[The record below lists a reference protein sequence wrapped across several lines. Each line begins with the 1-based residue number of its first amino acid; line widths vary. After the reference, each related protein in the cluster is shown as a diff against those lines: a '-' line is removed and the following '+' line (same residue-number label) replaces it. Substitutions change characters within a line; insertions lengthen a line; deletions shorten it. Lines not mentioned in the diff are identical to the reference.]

1 MRSTGRSGV
10 IGMRFELEL
19 PFKIESLNR
28 GLRSAVGSPRMTM
41 QKLRRQR
48 FAMRGKAKRHRH
60 CSHLAVKAKLPAPL
74 RAQLLRESERL
85 VVTLTRLG
93 HGTLDD
99 DNLSAGFKAVRDG
112 IAEALQV
119 NDRHP
124 TLRWIYAQERTARR
138 VYGCRVLFETMTKS
152 ELGRRLAAAA
162 EASA

>member
-1 MRSTGRSGV
+1 
-10 IGMRFELEL
+10 MRFVLEL

-28 GLRSAVGSPRMTM
+28 GQRSAVGSPRMTI

-60 CSHLAVKAKLPAPL
+60 CTHLAVKAKLPGPV

-85 VVTLTRLG
+85 VITLTRLG
-93 HGTLDD
+93 PGMLDD
-99 DNLSAGFKAVRDG
+99 DNLAAGFKAVRDG

-124 TLRWIYAQERTARR
+124 TLRWVYAQERTERR
-138 VYGCRVLFETMTKS
+138 VYGCRVLFETMTRR
-152 ELGRRLAAAA
+152 ELGARLAAAE